1 MKDIVIRNLHR
12 GMGDLCR
19 LLVFVAVFVGAAQS
33 SFGADEERG
42 NSLVE
47 RLPPGPVDQSASQEQ
62 PAGLVAIRQSIA
74 EAAEAYGLP
83 AGKPIQS
90 KSH

>member
-19 LLVFVAVFVGAAQS
+19 LLVFVAVFAGAAQS
-33 SFGADEERG
+33 SFGADEERE

-47 RLPPGPVDQSASQEQ
+47 RLPPVDQSASQEQ
-62 PAGLVAIRQSIA
+62 PAGPVAIRQSIA